1 MDFYLGQPEFKT
13 ALTVSEKY
21 LDYPVITWRK
31 LFESVNYKVKK
42 ALNMNT
48 QLKAEDNIHEKEE
61 VGVEDIIMSEQNKM
75 LREAKFEHNITV
87 KGEKSLDVKVK
98 DQEIKINCTTL
109 EKIDIYYYPIDYEIL
124 ISNDPFNDMAF
135 EKCTFIRTEN
145 KTTID
150 AKGKTQIDVPIPS
163 EYHQKSLFIQVKGD
177 DYLLKEAVFY
187 ESNMIVYVNKEEK
200 LVQVLNEQEKPLPF
214 VRRRSG
220 WIRVVGFEE

>member
-1 MDFYLGQPEFKT
+1 
-13 ALTVSEKY
+13 
-21 LDYPVITWRK
+21 
-31 LFESVNYKVKK
+31 
-42 ALNMNT
+42 
-48 QLKAEDNIHEKEE
+48 
-61 VGVEDIIMSEQNKM
+61 
-75 LREAKFEHNITV
+75 
-87 KGEKSLDVKVK
+87 
-98 DQEIKINCTTL
+98 
-109 EKIDIYYYPIDYEIL
+109 
-124 ISNDPFNDMAF
+124 MAF

-220 WIRVVGFEE
+220 WIRVVGFEEW